1 MDSDILTQYPC
12 LQGLEPADFFRWFGR
27 ICRIPHGSHKEQQL
41 SAWLQDFAA
50 RRNLPCQI
58 DAAGNVLMRV
68 APSEGYETQPP
79 VLLQAHMDM
88 VWEKDPD
95 VEFDFAT
102 QAIEL
107 KVQGNKLT
115 AGGTTLG
122 ADNAVGMATM
132 LALADGDYPHPALEL
147 LFTTA
152 EEVGMVGI
160 RNFDTTQL
168 RARRMIN
175 MDCGDSHVL
184 CVSSAGKAAGNIRHS
199 FPLSPI
205 PRDLAGLQVEI
216 SGGLGGHGGLCAN
229 MGRCCAANAM
239 GDLLAG
245 LADFRLCSLRG
256 SKAIMKSASATI
268 AAPVGAEEILKAR
281 FETIARVYAQ
291 TDPDIRL
298 TVTRCPLP
306 ESAPDAADSRRMVQ
320 ALQLL
325 RAGQWRADGN
335 DPRHIV
341 TLGILYHVQLSG
353 GDFSMD
359 YVVRSTTGADQQ
371 LQFERCAATVSLLGM
386 ELVPEDS
393 YAGWPERADSPF
405 RDKFLNMHKSLFG
418 TDMEIERCPGGIE
431 TGIVVDQ
438 LPDMD
443 AIGIA
448 PTARG
453 AHTTDEYLLLDE
465 VVPYWQLLTAVL
477 AQKESE

>member
-1 MDSDILTQYPC
+1 MASDILTLYPC
-12 LQGLEPADFFRWFGR
+12 LQGLEPADFFRWFGE
-27 ICRIPHGSHKEQQL
+27 ICRIPHGSHQEQQL
-41 SAWLQDFAA
+41 IAWLQDFAA
-50 RRNLPCQI
+50 KRNLPCRV
-58 DAAGNVLMRV
+58 DEAGNLLMQL
-68 APSEGYETQPP
+68 APSDGYADQPP

-88 VWEKDPD
+88 IWEKDPG
-95 VEFDFAT
+95 VEFDFAA
-102 QAIEL
+102 QPIEL
-107 KVQGNKLT
+107 QVQGDKLT
-115 AGGTTLG
+115 SKGTTLG

-132 LALADGDYPHPALEL
+132 LALADGNYPHPPLEL

-199 FPLSPI
+199 FPLSPV
-205 PRDLAGLQVEI
+205 PQSFSGLKLEI

-239 GDLLAG
+239 GDLLAV
-245 LADFRLCSLRG
+245 LEDFRLCSLSG
-256 SKAIMKSASATI
+256 SKAIMKSASAAI
-268 AAPVGAEEILKAR
+268 AAPAGAEAVLKAR

-298 TVTRCPLP
+298 TVTGCPLP
-306 ESAPDAADSRRMVQ
+306 ESAPNAADSRRMVQ

-386 ELVPEDS
+386 ELVLEDS
-393 YAGWPERADSPF
+393 YSGWPERAASPF
-405 RDKFLNMHKSLFG
+405 RDKFLNMHKVLFG

-453 AHTTDEYLLLDE
+453 AHTTTEHLLLEE
-465 VVPYWQLLTAVL
+465 VAPYWQLLTAVL
-477 AQKESE
+477 AQKDEA